1 MGSILGLSDA
11 ALSVS
16 RTVAPT
22 LAGAAMSYGHLD
34 GIMGL
39 CVGTSLLAMAPL
51 MFVLG
56 RAPPQLHATP
66 VQTAE
71 AVPVEKK
78 KAQ

>member
-56 RAPPQLHATP
+56 RAPPLHATP